1 MQLWK
6 FILFIIKGGTM
17 EEKEQNFEVEV
28 LTRLA
33 VIESKLD
40 KYSQIEDTTYRA
52 YNNSKQNEKDIKEI
66 QDKLKWV
73 SRTSIGA
80 IITGLIGIIFFILE
94 NSLNLK

>member
-1 MQLWK
+1 
-6 FILFIIKGGTM
+6 M

>member
-1 MQLWK
+1 
-6 FILFIIKGGTM
+6 M
-17 EEKEQNFEVEV
+17 EKKEQNFEVEV

>member
-1 MQLWK
+1 
-6 FILFIIKGGTM
+6 M
-17 EEKEQNFEVEV
+17 EEKEQTFEVEV

-94 NSLNLK
+94 NSLN

>member
-1 MQLWK
+1 
-6 FILFIIKGGTM
+6 M
-17 EEKEQNFEVEV
+17 EEKEQTFEVEV

-94 NSLNLK
+94 NSLS

>member
-1 MQLWK
+1 
-6 FILFIIKGGTM
+6 M

-40 KYSQIEDTTYRA
+40 KYSQIEDVTYRA

-94 NSLNLK
+94 NSLS

>member
-1 MQLWK
+1 
-6 FILFIIKGGTM
+6 M

-40 KYSQIEDTTYRA
+40 KYYQIEDTTYRA

>member
-1 MQLWK
+1 
-6 FILFIIKGGTM
+6 M

-94 NSLNLK
+94 NSLN

>member
-1 MQLWK
+1 
-6 FILFIIKGGTM
+6 M
-17 EEKEQNFEVEV
+17 EEKEQTFEVEV